1 MSGVD
6 HHIRYLSL
14 SVRESLSAHYVN
26 RGSEFGYALARRIT
40 VEMVDH
46 VREVHGK
53 RVAFE
58 MVASIGDRSI
68 KGTLYDPADDA
79 EMRGIAAALL
89 LDEASDGKLLP
100 PDGPIDNVLGEG
112 DWGLV
117 FPAKSPNV
125 IAHDAP
131 AAADQLVK
139 LRSYVRYLEG
149 EVIKAAP
156 RWRRITRSLVPPG
169 WFWTLLLGY
178 AMASASR

>member
-6 HHIRYLSL
+6 HHIRYLAL
-14 SVRESLSAHYVN
+14 NARESLSAHYVN

-58 MVASIGDRSI
+58 MISGIGDRMI
-68 KGTLYDPADDA
+68 KGTLYEPAEDA
-79 EMRGIAAALL
+79 EMRGIMAALL
-89 LDEASDGKLLP
+89 LDEANDGKLLP
-100 PDGPIDNVLGEG
+100 PEGPIDNVLGDG

-117 FPAKSPNV
+117 FPVNSPNV

-139 LRSYVRYLEG
+139 LRPYVRYLEG
-149 EVIKAAP
+149 EIVKAAP
-156 RWRRITRSLVPPG
+156 RWQRIARSLMPPT
-169 WFWTLLLGY
+169 WFWTLVLGY
-178 AMASASR
+178 ALAAAGR